1 MRTYPAILT
10 MFQGCARMSRSVA
23 INIARELGLDHQVP
37 CAFQGRIAGAKGV
50 WMVDALDENPSR
62 SDHAKWIEI
71 TDSQLKFEGHP
82 IDALHPDPARMTFEV
97 HSWAKRL
104 NSARLN
110 FQLMP
115 ILVDRGVPPKVFMRL
130 LENDLTAKVAELEV
144 AMDDR
149 LSLRKWNQENN
160 NVSEERARYE
170 GIEMLGGLPNST
182 GEKINWFIEV
192 SQCLEIPG
200 VC

>member
-1 MRTYPAILT
+1 
-10 MFQGCARMSRSVA
+10 MSKAVA
-23 INIARELGLDHQVP
+23 VNIARELGMEYQVP

-62 SDHAKWIEI
+62 SDQAKWIEI

-82 IDALHPDPARMTFEV
+82 LDALHPDPARTTFEV
-97 HSWAKRL
+97 HSWAKQL
-104 NSARLN
+104 NSAALN
-110 FQLMP
+110 FQLLP

-144 AMDDR
+144 AVDDR
-149 LSLRKWNQENN
+149 LSLRKWNQDNN
-160 NVSEERARYE
+160 NVSEERAGCG
-170 GIEMLGGLPNST
+170 GIEMLGGLSNST

-192 SQCLEIPG
+192 SQCLAILG
-200 VC
+200 LC